1 MAYVKCSGGGNK
13 FPAYSFQDCVEV
25 FKETKGNG
33 SLKTVTIETAGIH
46 ICFMSSSMIVRAYT
60 NTPTFTINGEDY
72 LAKATY
78 FDTGNISWGRDS
90 QNASYR
96 AIFLIVDLKVGD
108 ELSFR
113 MYNSQSGFI
122 SGRSYYIGRWESK

>member
-1 MAYVKCSGGGNK
+1 MKNKNEKIDANK
-13 FPAYSFQDCVEV
+13 FILNKDNKSYDLIIE
-25 FKETKGNG
+25 KIED
-33 SLKTVTIETAGIH
+33 TIFIK
-46 ICFMSSSMIVRAYT
+46 CLPYQV
-60 NTPTFTINGEDY
+60 
-72 LAKATY
+72 K